1 MDKCWLC
8 RCTFSPSSSIPFT
21 SIYLGHFTAKN
32 GELYVSLTP
41 GFQDIVS
48 GCNDNM
54 EDKKIGA
61 AAITEDEVKGIQ
73 ELNRSGDVPDD
84 RGKGADNVI
93 DDRHI
98 VLII

>member
-1 MDKCWLC
+1 
-8 RCTFSPSSSIPFT
+8 
-21 SIYLGHFTAKN
+21 
-32 GELYVSLTP
+32 
-41 GFQDIVS
+41 
-48 GCNDNM
+48 M